1 MDEMTILDRAAG
13 ALRPPPSDVRPA
25 APTAAALA
33 AGQAALASLVVVLV
47 PVVLTWLTATADRAA
62 WTSVLRLGATLWLL
76 GQHVPVAV
84 PGGEV
89 SFAPL
94 GLLAVAAS
102 TLVGSARRMARVLD
116 PEGDRIEAGASR
128 AEPSAPGWA
137 ASVLFVAVYAALAAL
152 VAAGAGTAAARPDP
166 ARAAL
171 VAAVLAAVCCAAGV
185 GSYLAG
191 RLRDV
196 PALVA
201 DLVPDVVRGALRP
214 AAAALAVQVG
224 AGALLVA
231 VMLAVER
238 EGVASLYTVLGTG
251 VVGGAVLTV
260 AQVAVLPNLAVWG
273 AAFLAGPGFVVGRG
287 TSVTPAAVSLGDLPA
302 VPVLGALPTPGAM
315 PGAVLLALLVP
326 LAAGGVG
333 GWLVVRRRGADAG
346 RWPAV
351 VDTVLVGLLTGAGAA
366 ALAWLAGGGIGPGR
380 LGVAGP
386 SPLATGA
393 VLAAEVTVGALL
405 VVGARAALP
414 SARPAD

>member
-1 MDEMTILDRAAG
+1 MTILDRAAG

-33 AGQAALASLVVVLV
+33 AGQAAVASLVVVLV
-47 PVVLTWLTATADRAA
+47 PVVLTWLTATSDRAA
-62 WTSVLRLGATLWLL
+62 WTSVLRLGAVLWLL
-76 GQHVPVAV
+76 GQHVPVAI

-94 GLLAVAAS
+94 GLLLVAAS
-102 TLVGSARRMARVLD
+102 TLVGSARRLARVLD
-116 PEGDRIEAGASR
+116 PEGDRIEAGTTSVA
-128 AEPSAPGWA
+128 PSGPGWG
-137 ASVLFVAVYAALAAL
+137 ASALFVAVYAALAAL
-152 VAAGAGTAAARPDP
+152 VAAGAGSPAARPDP
-166 ARAAL
+166 GRAA
-171 VAAVLAAVCCAAGV
+171 VTAAVLAAGCCALGV
-185 GSYLAG
+185 ASYLTG

-201 DLVPDVVRGALRP
+201 DRMPEVVRGALRP

-231 VMLAVER
+231 VMLVVER
-238 EGVASLYTVLGTG
+238 EGVTSLYGVLGAG

-260 AQVAVLPNLAVWG
+260 GQVAVLPNLAVWG

-302 VPVLGALPTPGAM
+302 VPVLGALPTPGSM
-315 PGAVLLALLVP
+315 PGGVLLALLVP

-333 GWLVVRRRGADAG
+333 GWLVLRRRGQDAG

-351 VDTVLVGLLTGAGAA
+351 VDTVLTGLFAGAGAA
-366 ALAWLAGGGIGPGR
+366 VLCWLAGGGIGPGR

-386 SPLATGA
+386 SPLANGA
-393 VLAAEVTVGALL
+393 VLAAEVSIGALL

-414 SARPAD
+414 GLVNRSSD